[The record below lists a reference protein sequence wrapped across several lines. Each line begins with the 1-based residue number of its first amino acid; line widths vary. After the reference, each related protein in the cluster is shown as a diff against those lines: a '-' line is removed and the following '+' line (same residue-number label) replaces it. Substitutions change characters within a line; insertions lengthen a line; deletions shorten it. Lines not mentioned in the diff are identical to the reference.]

1 MDELIICGV
10 KSAYILKSTQATFK
24 EDAHF
29 YYHQLEEIDSLQ
41 HLPEDDYVKIAFN
54 INRNSSSLGW
64 WVRESFKDTIKLV
77 SSGHDSIDVIMPNMT
92 KGQALRQLLTEW
104 GCRLLN

>member
-1 MDELIICGV
+1 MWCEKCV
-10 KSAYILKSTQATFK
+10 YFKSTQATFK

-54 INRNSSSLGW
+54 INR
-64 WVRESFKDTIKLV
+64 KL
-77 SSGHDSIDVIMPNMT
+77 I
-92 KGQALRQLLTEW
+92 LTW
-104 GCRLLN
+104 MMS

>member
-1 MDELIICGV
+1 MLKLLSISIEKLILTDDELER
-10 KSAYILKSTQATFK
+10 A
-24 EDAHF
+24 
-29 YYHQLEEIDSLQ
+29 
-41 HLPEDDYVKIAFN
+41 
-54 INRNSSSLGW
+54 
-64 WVRESFKDTIKLV
+64 FKDTIKLV